1 MPSALTW
8 YSIRRFGFTNLVLID
23 DGAQIIAGHGRVE
36 AAKLLGLAAV
46 PAIRLSHLSE
56 IEKRAYILADNRL
69 AEKAGWDK
77 QILAIELQA
86 LIDLD
91 FEVEL
96 TGFEAPYVDMILDD
110 HAEANAE
117 APGPEDDVPDP
128 PAVGAAVSRLGD
140 VWALGPHRLLCGN
153 ALEPASYQT
162 LMAGDLAEMVFTDP
176 PYNVRIDGNVCGL
189 GRFRHREFAMAS
201 GEMTEDDFTVFLR
214 TAFEQLAA
222 TSTDGAIHFV
232 CMDWRHMAE
241 MLGAGRSVY
250 SELKNLVVW
259 NKTNGGMGSFYR
271 SKHELVF
278 VWKVGTAAHVNNFE
292 LGQHGRHRTN
302 VWDYADVNTVRQGR
316 LEELAMHPTIKPV
329 ALVADAIKDCS
340 HRNGIVLDPFIG
352 SGTTLIAAQR
362 TGRRARGIELDPV
375 YIDVAV
381 RRWQTYTG
389 KSATLLATG
398 ETFEEVEEQRRDRAN
413 PADITHE
420 DLGDRNVA

>member
-1 MPSALTW
+1 VACQTALATAPALPVTPVSPTPLMPSALTW
-8 YSIRRFGFTNLVLID
+8 YSIRRFGFTNPVLID
-23 DGAQIIAGHGRVE
+23 AGGQIIAGHGRVE

-176 PYNVRIDGNVCGL
+176 PYNVRIDGNVCGAWPL
-189 GRFRHREFAMAS
+189 PSPGVRHGVRRDDRGRFYRIPA
-201 GEMTEDDFTVFLR
+201 DCVR
-214 TAFEQLAA
+214 TA
-222 TSTDGAIHFV
+222 
-232 CMDWRHMAE
+232 CRH
-241 MLGAGRSVY
+241 
-250 SELKNLVVW
+250 
-259 NKTNGGMGSFYR
+259 
-271 SKHELVF
+271 
-278 VWKVGTAAHVNNFE
+278 
-292 LGQHGRHRTN
+292 
-302 VWDYADVNTVRQGR
+302 
-316 LEELAMHPTIKPV
+316 
-329 ALVADAIKDCS
+329 
-340 HRNGIVLDPFIG
+340 
-352 SGTTLIAAQR
+352 
-362 TGRRARGIELDPV
+362 
-375 YIDVAV
+375 
-381 RRWQTYTG
+381 
-389 KSATLLATG
+389 
-398 ETFEEVEEQRRDRAN
+398 
-413 PADITHE
+413 
-420 DLGDRNVA
+420 

>member
-128 PAVGAAVSRLGD
+128 PAVGAAVSRSGD

-162 LMAGDLAEMVFTDP
+162 SNSHFDVF
-176 PYNVRIDGNVCGL
+176 
-189 GRFRHREFAMAS
+189 S
-201 GEMTEDDFTVFLR
+201 
-214 TAFEQLAA
+214 
-222 TSTDGAIHFV
+222 
-232 CMDWRHMAE
+232 WR
-241 MLGAGRSVY
+241 L
-250 SELKNLVVW
+250 
-259 NKTNGGMGSFYR
+259 
-271 SKHELVF
+271 
-278 VWKVGTAAHVNNFE
+278 
-292 LGQHGRHRTN
+292 
-302 VWDYADVNTVRQGR
+302 
-316 LEELAMHPTIKPV
+316 
-329 ALVADAIKDCS
+329 
-340 HRNGIVLDPFIG
+340 
-352 SGTTLIAAQR
+352 
-362 TGRRARGIELDPV
+362 
-375 YIDVAV
+375 
-381 RRWQTYTG
+381 
-389 KSATLLATG
+389 
-398 ETFEEVEEQRRDRAN
+398 
-413 PADITHE
+413 
-420 DLGDRNVA
+420 